1 MSGAQHPARGR
12 RIGGPQT
19 SAAPELVASGF
30 ALENADAPILHRGYN
45 LADMAHV
52 LDLANRR
59 IIPAHAER
67 ALLTLLLEVHE
78 TDAADFPYDPAFGE
92 PYNSRERF
100 FAGRIGDT
108 AGWLHA
114 GRPRREAARIALRL
128 HLRTQIARLVLEVA
142 RFVQEIATQ
151 SRHHAQTLMADQTYL
166 QKAQPSTFGHYLLS
180 FAPPALRDAHRL
192 LAELSEINASPAGAG
207 CVNGTRLQPDRDGLA
222 RSLGFDTVISHTRDA
237 MWRVDDLIAVLG
249 IGASM
254 ISNQSKLAEDL
265 EIFSSS
271 EFNFVDLDDGYS
283 RSSVLMPQKRNPYAL
298 SIVRGASGVLIGR
311 LAGFLAVTKS
321 PSARSDNFIFAYG
334 EVPRALDLALR
345 VTPLMAGVVRT
356 LQVNPDR
363 MGEELMKAYAQS
375 TDLAEHLT
383 QIRDIDYRTAYFV
396 VGDVVRDASLAGIR
410 GRDLTAQMVNQA
422 AAERTGASWKLV
434 DSDLRDVLD
443 PAQIVASRIGVG
455 GAAPA
460 AIEPMLQSISA
471 DGAGM
476 AAEAAARLDRF
487 GAAEDGLVSRVRLAV
502 DGGRVHEP
510 ADERSRD
517 GDSP

>member
-1 MSGAQHPARGR
+1 MTAQRPHPVPGR
-12 RIGGPQT
+12 RKGSPQT

-52 LDLANRR
+52 LDLAQRG
-59 IIPAHAER
+59 IIPDQAR
-67 ALLTLLLEVHE
+67 LALLTLLLEAHR

-100 FAGRIGDT
+100 FVERIGDT

-128 HLRTQIARLVLEVA
+128 HLRIQLAQLGLEVS
-142 RFVQEIATQ
+142 RFVQEIAGQ
-151 SRHHAQTLMADQTYL
+151 SAQHVQTLMADQTYL

-180 FAPPALRDAHRL
+180 FAQPALRDAHRL
-192 LAELSEINASPAGAG
+192 LAELAEINASPGGAG
-207 CVNGTRLQPDRDGLA
+207 CVNGTRLGHDRTGLA
-222 RSLGFDTVISHTRDA
+222 SSLGFDTVIGHTRDA
-237 MWRVDDLIAVLG
+237 MWRVDDLIAVLA
-249 IGASM
+249 IGTSL

-345 VTPLMAGVVRT
+345 VTALMTGVVRT
-356 LQVNPDR
+356 LQVNPEEMR
-363 MGEELMKAYAQS
+363 EELVKGYTQS

-383 QIRDIDYRTAYFV
+383 QIRGVDYRTAYVV
-396 VGDVVRDASLAGIR
+396 VGDVVREASRAGIA
-410 GRDLTAQMVNQA
+410 GGDLTADLVNLA
-422 AAERTGASWKLV
+422 AHARTGASWELR
-434 DSDLRDVLD
+434 DSDLQAVLD
-443 PAQIVASRIGVG
+443 PAKIVASRQVEG
-455 GAAPA
+455 GAAREPVERMLRATSVDA
-460 AIEPMLQSISA
+460 AAVAKAS
-471 DGAGM
+471 
-476 AAEAAARLDRF
+476 AARLEEFAR
-487 GAAEDGLVSRVRLAV
+487 AEDDLVRHVRSVVA
-502 DGGRVHEP
+502 GGPDRGQTDHAP
-510 ADERSRD
+510 
-517 GDSP
+517 